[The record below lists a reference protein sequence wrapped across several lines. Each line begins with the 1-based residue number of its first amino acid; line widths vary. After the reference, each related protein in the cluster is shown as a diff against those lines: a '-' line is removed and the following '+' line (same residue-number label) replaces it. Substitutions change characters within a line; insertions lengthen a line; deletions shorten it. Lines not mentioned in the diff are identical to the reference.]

1 MLMPDADVIA
11 RVMARYRAQ
20 ERLVLAAPHDPIARR
35 RFEDTAYTLCVLMGE
50 RTARAAM
57 LAAERYLARVR
68 PAPRPAESPTGTSR
82 RR

>member
-11 RVMARYRAQ
+11 RLMARYRAQ
-20 ERLVLAAPHDPIARR
+20 EHLVLCAPHDTAVRG

-50 RTARAAM
+50 RTAREAI
-57 LAAERYLARVR
+57 LAAERYVRRARS
-68 PAPRPAESPTGTSR
+68 APQRIEDPSASR

>member
-20 ERLVLAAPHDPIARR
+20 EHLVLAAPHDRIARR

-50 RTARAAM
+50 RTAREAM
-57 LAAERYLARVR
+57 LAAERYLGRVR
-68 PAPRPAESPTGTSR
+68 PTPQPAKSPTGTSR